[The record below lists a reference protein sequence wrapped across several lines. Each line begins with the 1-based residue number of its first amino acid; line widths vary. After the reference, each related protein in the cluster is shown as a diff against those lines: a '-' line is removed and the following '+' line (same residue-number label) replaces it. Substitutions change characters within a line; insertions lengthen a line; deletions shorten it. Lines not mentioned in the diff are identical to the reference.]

1 METVLELYEKYD
13 AHVIKLGIVVVI
25 SLIAQWAS
33 RILKK
38 RLIRSSEKRSLPKD
52 RLDTL
57 NKLANTFVLVLW
69 ILAVSNVLGFGIQ
82 GIFIATSS
90 FFAIA
95 GIALFATWSILSNLT
110 SSLIL
115 YFAFPFRVG
124 DSIEFS
130 DDDTPSGELVEMTLF
145 YLKIQTAENHIV
157 SVPSNVAIQKI
168 VKTKRHKPSLA

>member
-1 METVLELYEKYD
+1 MEKLLELYEKYD
-13 AHVIKLGIVVVI
+13 AYTIKIGIVI
-25 SLIAQWAS
+25 ALSLAAQCAS

-38 RLIRSSEKRSLPKD
+38 RLTKSSQKRTLPKD
-52 RLDTL
+52 RVDTL
-57 NKLANTFVLVLW
+57 NKLANTSILILW
-69 ILAVSNVLGFGIQ
+69 AIAISNVLGFGIQ

-124 DSIEFS
+124 DTIEFS
-130 DDDTPSGELVEMTLF
+130 DEDAPRGELLEMTLF
-145 YLKIQTAENHIV
+145 YLKIRTDEDHIV

-168 VKTKRHKPSLA
+168 VKTKRRRQSLA